1 MARSADDFRMQRS
14 VRRPWRRYIDEL
26 TAHRPALHAYC
37 CQLTGNVWDGKDL
50 VQDTLVRVFSLLGRT
65 DTTLENAKAYLI
77 RTAANLWIDRMRR
90 SRIAI
95 GCSDHSEGRLLQA
108 SAAQP
113 LTPSFLQV

>member
-77 RTAANLWIDRMRR
+77 RTAANLWIDRMPR
-90 SRIAI
+90 SRMRLVAAI
-95 GCSDHSEGRLLQA
+95 TRRVAFCRLV
-108 SAAQP
+108 P
-113 LTPSFLQV
+113 PSR